1 MHYTIEVA
9 RAYMR
14 DMQRE
19 AELARGTHGL
29 PTTARMSAY
38 VARRRGR

>member
-1 MHYTIEVA
+1 MPNPSIA

-19 AELARGTHGL
+19 AEFARGSHGL
-29 PTTARMSAY
+29 PTTARLRAY
-38 VARRRGR
+38 VARRRSH